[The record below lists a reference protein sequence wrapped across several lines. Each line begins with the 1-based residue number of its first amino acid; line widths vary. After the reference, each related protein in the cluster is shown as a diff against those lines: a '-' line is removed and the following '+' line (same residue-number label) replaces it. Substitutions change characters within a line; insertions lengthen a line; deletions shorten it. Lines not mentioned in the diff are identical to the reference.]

1 MSKNYREIH
10 DALLASK
17 PEGAEHA
24 VDDCPWCKS
33 KQTASEEEKV
43 SAIYTQ
49 EQADSL
55 VKSAVDAAVAEAKK
69 EADAEL
75 LQLNEQVEELNKALA
90 ERDETINGFEAEI
103 AAREEAE
110 RLAELRDARVEQV
123 KAVASFSE
131 EQIDARKDR
140 WAKMDEDEFDS
151 LLADYKE
158 IASASPKNEKKEKKT
173 SFDGTRQT
181 AGDNTEN
188 EFTALKALFS
198 SDAVRGV

>member
-1 MSKNYREIH
+1 M
-10 DALLASK
+10 
-17 PEGAEHA
+17 
-24 VDDCPWCKS
+24 
-33 KQTASEEEKV
+33 

-49 EQADSL
+49 DQAESL

-90 ERDETINGFEAEI
+90 EREETIAGFEAEK

-110 RLAELRDARVEQV
+110 RLEEISAVRVEQV
-123 KAVASFSE
+123 KAVASFSD
-131 EQIDARKDR
+131 EQVAARKDR
-140 WAKMDEDEFDS
+140 WAKMGEEEFAS

-158 IASASPKNEKKEKKT
+158 IASATPGKEKEAKKT

-188 EFTALKALFS
+188 EFTAIKALFT